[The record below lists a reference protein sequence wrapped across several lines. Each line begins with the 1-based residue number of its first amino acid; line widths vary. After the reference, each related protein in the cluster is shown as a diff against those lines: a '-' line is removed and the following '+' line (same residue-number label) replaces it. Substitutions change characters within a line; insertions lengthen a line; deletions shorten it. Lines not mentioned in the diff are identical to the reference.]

1 MSKSPA
7 CMASLASMAALSA
20 LHLGRLCVAVLPPEP
35 TWSRLIRRPPGDA
48 GGEGSSW
55 GRPRL
60 SPGRMS
66 GEGGAEQRGT
76 SSTPAGATLEG
87 GPMPVQPMR
96 DRAAARSRCSFVA
109 AHLRMASGELALSR
123 SGGPRASVAPFDPPS
138 APMAAAASGPI
149 LCTSSSTVSASARA
163 SCSRWRA
170 RLRSSDTIAS
180 SGTSSRSC
188 ETRGGGWTVARAAPR
203 SASAR
208 WNSVAAV
215 PQAVLGSTP
224 CIASISAMSP
234 RGMSGAL
241 TPPRPSLSP
250 PDEAGRVNGAAPQ
263 PPRAMSPTSPVSTS
277 SRWVVGN
284 GEQLGAL
291 QQQPARVRRARGRAR
306 GALRHAP
313 AHERD
318 GVAKGVVRR
327 VRRGG
332 VGVAQCAEVEDAEE
346 VGVGLLEHPV
356 RATGARAVGMQEGE

>member
-277 SRWVVGN
+277 SRVRTAACASCASCACATDQSSGWSETASSSVHCSN
-284 GEQLGAL
+284 S
-291 QQQPARVRRARGRAR
+291 PRVSVEPVDEPGGRCAMR
-306 GALRHAP
+306 QHMSATAWP
-313 AHERD
+313 
-318 GVAKGVVRR
+318 KGL
-327 VRRGG
+327 
-332 VGVAQCAEVEDAEE
+332 CAAFVE
-346 VGVGLLEHPV
+346 
-356 RATGARAVGMQEGE
+356 AV